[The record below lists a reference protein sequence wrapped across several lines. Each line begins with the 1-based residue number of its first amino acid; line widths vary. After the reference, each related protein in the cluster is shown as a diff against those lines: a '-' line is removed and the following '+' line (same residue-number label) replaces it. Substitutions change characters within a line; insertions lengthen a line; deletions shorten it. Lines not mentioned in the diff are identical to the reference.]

1 MMNKK
6 EIEIG
11 KRSFA
16 IIEKCKDDLLKL
28 CDGQP
33 ISLTLAVLTTCADS
47 LTETANEIR
56 DLAGGRKDAWDLL
69 NEAWDLIHADLEETL
84 K

>member
-11 KRSFA
+11 MKSFA
-16 IIEKCKDDLLKL
+16 IIEKCKDDLLEL

-33 ISLTLAVLTTCADS
+33 VSLTLAVLTTCADS

-56 DLAGGRKDAWDLL
+56 DMTSGRKDTWDLL
-69 NEAWDLIHADLEETL
+69 NYAWDLIHADLEETL

>member
-16 IIEKCKDDLLKL
+16 IIEKC
-28 CDGQP
+28 
-33 ISLTLAVLTTCADS
+33 
-47 LTETANEIR
+47 
-56 DLAGGRKDAWDLL
+56 KDAWDLL